1 MPAVV
6 KASTHC
12 FRNQGEG
19 SISWE
24 GDNSENWLRT
34 LGVNVPGGTFIIV
47 SIGEHGWGEF
57 EYQISCEQML
67 KTNEIIFVLATSPRI
82 NMITD

>member
-1 MPAVV
+1 M
-6 KASTHC
+6 
-12 FRNQGEG
+12 
-19 SISWE
+19 
-24 GDNSENWLRT
+24 
-34 LGVNVPGGTFIIV
+34 NVPGGTFIIV